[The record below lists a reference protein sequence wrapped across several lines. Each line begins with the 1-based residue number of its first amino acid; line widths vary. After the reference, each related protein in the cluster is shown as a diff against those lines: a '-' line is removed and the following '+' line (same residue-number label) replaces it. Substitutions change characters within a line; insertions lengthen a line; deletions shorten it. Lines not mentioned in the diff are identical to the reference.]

1 MSNSKIFVRGLLT
14 VYLLLVHA
22 AAAAFLIQQ
31 FVLPRINFTDEITAG
46 VHDPT
51 ASTPVPTPLPVP
63 SEFYDAATANANLA
77 SNSLAQPAA
86 IPGKLIIP
94 VVGVKPEQLV
104 DTFSASRSAGRVHEA
119 IDIIA
124 PAGTPVIAAAD
135 GKILKFHDSVP
146 GGITIYQLSS
156 DAKFIYYYGHL
167 QRRADELKEGDF
179 VRQGSTIGFVGDT
192 GNSGAGNYHLHF
204 AISIPTDPKRFWEG
218 TNINPYPLLTGSAR

>member
-1 MSNSKIFVRGLLT
+1 MNKSGKIFVRVMLT

-31 FVLPRINFTDEITAG
+31 FVLPRINLSGEVTSN
-46 VHDPT
+46 VQDPT

-63 SEFYDAATANANLA
+63 SEFYDPEAANANLA
-77 SNSLAQPAA
+77 SNSLGQPAA
-86 IPGKLIIP
+86 PGKLMIP
-94 VVGVKPEQLV
+94 VLGIKPEQLV

-156 DAKFIYYYGHL
+156 DEKFIYYYGHL
-167 QRRADELKEGDF
+167 QRRADGLKEGDV

-218 TNINPYPLLTGSAR
+218 DNINPYPLLTGSAR